1 MPEPRID
8 ESRLTEHELVIA
20 GYRYALSLTHHEHD
34 AEDLVQQACLKI
46 FRVQRRIKDKAYLI
60 RTIRNLF
67 YDACRR
73 SNVVKFDQI
82 HDEGLTDSSPDQT
95 RVVDGKLDMTTL
107 LGTLSSEER
116 EVLYLNCVESFTADE
131 IGSIT
136 GKARGTVLSQI
147 ARAKEKVRR
156 RQDAKSFSEEA
167 V

>member
-1 MPEPRID
+1 MPEPPVD
-8 ESRLTEHELVIA
+8 QSRLTERELVMS
-20 GYRYALSLTHHEHD
+20 GYRFALSLTHHEHD

-60 RTIRNLF
+60 KTIRNLF
-67 YDACRR
+67 YDAYRR
-73 SNVVKFDQI
+73 SKAVKFDQLN
-82 HDEGLTDSSPDQT
+82 DEGPTDSAPDQA
-95 RVVDGKLDMTTL
+95 RVVDGRLDIAKL
-107 LGTLSSEER
+107 LGSLSSEER
-116 EVLYLNCVESFTADE
+116 EVLYLNYVESFTAEE

-136 GKARGTVLSQI
+136 GKARGTVLSQL